1 MKKRV
6 LSLLMALA
14 LCFTMLP
21 AAAFAETVDAA
32 AAEVQTGGKTA
43 DAHLAKEDATKDGGA
58 LQAAQT
64 LIDTLPENAAKIEAQ
79 LRAIDEAMDA
89 LTAEEADALD
99 MERYLS
105 VCAALAAMTE
115 VQAGHEHPICGDVS
129 CNKHGASLTGWVGV
143 SELSDDMEAGYY
155 YLTGPVTRRIVI
167 MIVPFA

>member
-1 MKKRV
+1 
-6 LSLLMALA
+6 MALA

-32 AAEVQTGGKTA
+32 AAEVQTDGKTA

-64 LIDTLPENAAKIEAQ
+64 LIDTLPENVTAENAAKIEAQ

-89 LTAEEADALD
+89 LTAEQSNALD